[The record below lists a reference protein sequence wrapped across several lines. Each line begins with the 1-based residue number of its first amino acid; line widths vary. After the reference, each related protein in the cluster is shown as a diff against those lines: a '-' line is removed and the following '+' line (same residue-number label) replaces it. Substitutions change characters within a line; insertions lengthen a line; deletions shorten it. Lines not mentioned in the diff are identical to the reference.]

1 MRRRI
6 DRFIDD
12 SLLGFATWYVSSK
25 WHGKERDC
33 VNLFAMRDLAAQV
46 QPGAAIGH
54 QSQIR
59 IECAV
64 AQPEGYPRI
73 SATKDLVIWRHP
85 EETAWND
92 IWLPVNLPRV
102 VMEWKTRRRA
112 RALLDFDNHDR
123 EWLKKFT
130 KQNPGTFGYLVT
142 VCDRKEDRS
151 VAWAKVTDG
160 VIAKPKEIHGTGSGD

>member
-12 SLLGFATWYVSSK
+12 SLLKFANWYVNSD
-25 WHGKERDC
+25 WLGKERDC
-33 VNLFAMRDLAAQV
+33 VNLYAMRDLADQLEF
-46 QPGAAIGH
+46 GAAIEH

-64 AQPEGYPRI
+64 AQPEGYPRK

-85 EETAWND
+85 EATAWD
-92 IWLPVNLPRV
+92 DTWQPVNLPRV

-112 RALLDFDNHDR
+112 KALLDFDTHDM
-123 EWLKKFT
+123 EWLKSFT
-130 KQNPGTFGYLVT
+130 KQNPDTFGYLVT
-142 VCDRKEDRS
+142 VCHRREDRS
-151 VAWAKVTDG
+151 VAWAKVSKG
-160 VIAKPKEIHGTGSGD
+160 VIAKRKEIHRIS